1 MFSCCFSSPIESK
14 LEKSRSSTLSRRLRH
29 GLISH
34 PRRLW
39 PLSKRNP
46 KNQVQKI
53 PKEKENGITQPG
65 SRKGWC
71 RLRCVCG
78 SEEDLDE
85 AWVMKTFK
93 AGSLEKLV
101 EHLVL
106 AFLKGNFSYI
116 RIFLGTY
123 RNYATTQQVL
133 DQLLQRYGCNHPYS
147 AQDAEP
153 QDQLKGAISFI
164 LGMWLKEY
172 SEDFDQPPY
181 FPCLK
186 LVVEYVQ
193 ENMPGSHLGRRAQ
206 LLLAQLDQMEV
217 TETEPEV
224 LEPRPGPVVTVAQ
237 DPSLPQELGPAP
249 CSGVYSAP
257 VLAPELHST
266 PPITSPAPE
275 PAPDGEPAGGVDSH
289 PESPPEGP
297 PGPLAV
303 VSPAPAATP
312 ELHTTPAILS
322 PAPTLASDEE
332 PAGGSESYPGP
343 PSEPAP
349 GPLAT
354 VNPAPALTPELS
366 VAQAL
371 LQLHH
376 QHPMDNWMER
386 WIPILGY
393 FQNRNLGHQLMSIL
407 LLLQHRSSVEH
418 QLFHDELQLWQQR
431 ASPMEVRILNLGHL
445 QSQRMDNLV
454 MWILVLN
461 GHRNSI
467 EHHLLQQCHHMESWI
482 FTLGDFQ
489 NTFKENFM
497 SYILSLQQHWSW
509 VHQQVL
515 HQQVDQT
522 ESLLKDRILFF
533 GQHHNGLLDHLG
545 RLIMLL
551 D

>member
-1 MFSCCFSSPIESK
+1 MPPGP
-14 LEKSRSSTLSRRLRH
+14 L
-29 GLISH
+29 
-34 PRRLW
+34 P
-39 PLSKRNP
+39 PLSLQ
-46 KNQVQKI
+46 NQVQKI
-53 PKEKENGITQPG
+53 PKEKENGITQLG

-78 SEEDLDE
+78 SDEDLDE

-123 RNYATTQQVL
+123 RTYATTQQVL

-164 LGMWLKEY
+164 LGTWLKEY
-172 SEDFDQPPY
+172 SEDFDQPPD

-186 LVVEYVQ
+186 LVMEYVQ
-193 ENMPGSHLGRRAQ
+193 VNMPGSHLEHRAQ

-217 TETEPEV
+217 TETEPEAP
-224 LEPRPGPVVTVAQ
+224 EPRPGPVVKVAQ
-237 DPSLPQELGPAP
+237 DPSLPRELAPAP
-249 CSGVYSAP
+249 CSG
-257 VLAPELHST
+257 
-266 PPITSPAPE
+266 
-275 PAPDGEPAGGVDSH
+275 
-289 PESPPEGP
+289 
-297 PGPLAV
+297 
-303 VSPAPAATP
+303 
-312 ELHTTPAILS
+312 
-322 PAPTLASDEE
+322 
-332 PAGGSESYPGP
+332 
-343 PSEPAP
+343 
-349 GPLAT
+349 
-354 VNPAPALTPELS
+354 
-366 VAQAL
+366 
-371 LQLHH
+371 
-376 QHPMDNWMER
+376 HPMDNWMER
-386 WIPILGY
+386 WIPTLDY
-393 FQNRNLGHQLMSIL
+393 FQNRNLDQQLMSIL

-461 GHRNSI
+461 GHRSSI
-467 EHHLLQQCHHMESWI
+467 EHHQLQHCHHTESWI

-515 HQQVDQT
+515 QQQVEQT
-522 ESLLKDRILFF
+522 ESLLEDRILFL
-533 GQHHNGLLDHLG
+533 GQHHNGLLDHLV